1 MYYLPL
7 ENQTKKYANTD
18 CWKCLWNIQSFK
30 YQGNNL
36 EDQVRPGGVAFVML
50 HTWEMAEQI
59 HLSDLEI

>member
-1 MYYLPL
+1 M
-7 ENQTKKYANTD
+7 QTLTVESAYEIFSHS
-18 CWKCLWNIQSFK
+18 NIK
-30 YQGNNL
+30 VTLNL